1 MPHVLFGQGFLTKIL
16 FNSFK
21 PMLYWCPRV
30 QKIGAGFI
38 LMLASCLF
46 LVLFQE
52 IGVAKAATSIHN
64 KSYGDIESTDMIEHG
79 SDVYTVTGIF
89 KSQVQD
95 MEPSN
100 FFFLILR
107 PAESWC
113 SFSLSNC
120 T

>member
-1 MPHVLFGQGFLTKIL
+1 MQHILIGRDFLTKIL

-21 PMLYWCPRV
+21 PILYWSPRV

-38 LMLASCLF
+38 LMLASCLL

-52 IGVAKAATSIHN
+52 IGVAKADTSIHI

-100 FFFLILR
+100 FFFLILQR
-107 PAESWC
+107 GILV
-113 SFSLSNC
+113 FFLMK
-120 T
+120 